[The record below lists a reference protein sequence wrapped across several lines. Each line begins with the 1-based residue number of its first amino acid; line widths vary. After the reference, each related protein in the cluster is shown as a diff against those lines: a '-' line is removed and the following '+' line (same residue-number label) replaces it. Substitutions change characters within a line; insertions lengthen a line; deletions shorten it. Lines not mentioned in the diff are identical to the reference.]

1 MTLVAEI
8 TENSTH
14 VHANTHTDTDT
25 ETHTHTET
33 THNFNEYK
41 TPLRKHGNSHN
52 WNLKCFTC
60 EIEAH
65 SIAKH
70 SIT

>member
-25 ETHTHTET
+25 ETHTHRDNAQLQRIQNPTK
-33 THNFNEYK
+33 K
-41 TPLRKHGNSHN
+41 T
-52 WNLKCFTC
+52 
-60 EIEAH
+60 
-65 SIAKH
+65 
-70 SIT
+70 